1 MDIWYI
7 SRNKYIKE
15 SLCVMNIYGKMKKK
29 KQIEMV
35 WTYLKRI
42 LRRYWKDIV
51 KEIGEIRVRKIRER
65 RSQRRIDKELWEI
78 YEDM

>member
-1 MDIWYI
+1 
-7 SRNKYIKE
+7 
-15 SLCVMNIYGKMKKK
+15 
-29 KQIEMV
+29 MV
-35 WTYLKRI
+35 WTSLKKK
-42 LRRYWKDIV
+42 LRKYWKDIV